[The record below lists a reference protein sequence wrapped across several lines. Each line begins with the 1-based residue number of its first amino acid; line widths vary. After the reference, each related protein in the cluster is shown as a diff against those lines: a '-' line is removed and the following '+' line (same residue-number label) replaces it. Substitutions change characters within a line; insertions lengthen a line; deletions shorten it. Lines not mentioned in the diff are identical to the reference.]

1 MKAFEARQTSSRTK
15 TSILLW
21 QNENFAAVSHLR
33 ISRCSY
39 VDASAPP
46 MCPANSILSFY
57 LDYSLV
63 LVNSYAL
70 RDLIGL
76 GMVDD
81 LTELTA
87 IYQKSLEVI
96 DRMMDL
102 ILFDPEICK
111 LMIGIINPQLV
122 MLCHIA
128 TEVIQVC
135 TRQPCLHS
143 KALSL
148 TTCFRQQDK
157 VRHTSV

>member
-1 MKAFEARQTSSRTK
+1 VKAFEARQTSSRTK
-15 TSILLW
+15 ASILLW

-87 IYQKSLEVI
+87 IYRKSLEVI

-102 ILFDPEICK
+102 ILFNPEICK
-111 LMIGIINPQLV
+111 LMIGVINPQLV

-135 TRQPCLHS
+135 KREQTERCL
-143 KALSL
+143 L
-148 TTCFRQQDK
+148 F
-157 VRHTSV
+157 

>member
-1 MKAFEARQTSSRTK
+1 MKAFEARQTSTRTK
-15 TSILLW
+15 TSILMW
-21 QNENFAAVSHLR
+21 QNDNFAAVSNLR

-39 VDASAPP
+39 IDASAPP
-46 MCPANSILSFY
+46 MCPANSIMTFY

-81 LTELTA
+81 LTDLTT
-87 IYQKSLEVI
+87 IYQRSLEVI

-111 LMIGIINPQLV
+111 LMIGIINPQLL
-122 MLCHIA
+122 MLCHIV

-135 TRQPCLHS
+135 FSQRC
-143 KALSL
+143 
-148 TTCFRQQDK
+148 
-157 VRHTSV
+157 

>member
-1 MKAFEARQTSSRTK
+1 M
-15 TSILLW
+15 W

-39 VDASAPP
+39 ADASAPP
-46 MCPANSILSFY
+46 DCPANSILSFY

-76 GMVDD
+76 GMVED

-87 IYQKSLEVI
+87 IYQRSLEVI

-102 ILFDPEICK
+102 ILFDSSICK
-111 LMIGIINPQLV
+111 LMIGIVNPQLV

-135 TRQPCLHS
+135 TIQQYLQPQTPPLIEFLRLQN
-143 KALSL
+143 KARL
-148 TTCFRQQDK
+148 TTA
-157 VRHTSV
+157 

>member
-1 MKAFEARQTSSRTK
+1 
-15 TSILLW
+15 
-21 QNENFAAVSHLR
+21 
-33 ISRCSY
+33 
-39 VDASAPP
+39 

-135 TRQPCLHS
+135 MRLSCFHFETF
-143 KALSL
+143 SL
-148 TTCFRQQDK
+148 TTCSRPQDK
-157 VRHTSV
+157 ARHTSV